1 MEAWKMRVAGDL
13 GPEDRAL
20 TRRAISRSGE
30 EQHAG
35 HAVRPGGHAGHGWM
49 MLICCVPML
58 VIALVLVATGVV
70 SVGFLLVAL
79 ACPAMMFLMM
89 RGMQGGN
96 H

>member
-1 MEAWKMRVAGDL
+1 MRVAGDL

-20 TRRAISRSGE
+20 TRHDTSRSAE

-35 HAVRPGGHAGHGWM
+35 HPVLASGHAGHGWM

>member
-1 MEAWKMRVAGDL
+1 
-13 GPEDRAL
+13 
-20 TRRAISRSGE
+20 
-30 EQHAG
+30 
-35 HAVRPGGHAGHGWM
+35 M

>member
-1 MEAWKMRVAGDL
+1 MRVAGDL
-13 GPEDRAL
+13 GSEDRAL
-20 TRRAISRSGE
+20 TRHDISRSGQ

-58 VIALVLVATGVV
+58 AIAVVLVASGVASV
-70 SVGFLLVAL
+70 SFLVLAL

>member
-1 MEAWKMRVAGDL
+1 
-13 GPEDRAL
+13 
-20 TRRAISRSGE
+20 
-30 EQHAG
+30 
-35 HAVRPGGHAGHGWM
+35 M

-79 ACPAMMFLMM
+79 ACAAMMFLMM
-89 RGMQGGN
+89 RGMHGGN